1 MSFLL
6 FPGRHLVN
14 TTFQEQYLKRVLTEP
29 PASLPGFIAGK
40 AKILKPPTEIIFAIT
55 SANQENSRFNPIPF
69 HIRAVG
75 VDRFARQVQN
85 QAPVRYRVFGIPH
98 YGHTKNFAAFTVKEI
113 AYQSEQT
120 IRLTPKNCLV
130 FCSTP
135 EVIRLYQELGFAVV
149 SAELSAPQPRPAT
162 PIEIIREVGGQK
174 QNWRAGDLA
183 TTQLAASHASLF
195 DDFPEVPLRIA
206 RLYQDPLTNQEG
218 SLTGTR
224 NYSTYARGMNEII
237 RLKYLDIQKALR
249 SGRIV
254 DEGCADGALLAEISR
269 DFPDSD
275 LFGIDL
281 SSEFASRFL
290 ERQRAGEFGGAYVHF
305 FHRNLFDRIFEPE
318 SIDTTL
324 CNSTL
329 HEIWSYGDGEKSVR
343 SYLAE
348 KLRQLRPGGRLIIRD
363 VVGPDD
369 GEREVLLWCSDT
381 DGKDLSA
388 AEISQHKDRSAAWL
402 HTLSTRSRF
411 FLFAKDFRGG
421 QSGFTYQEK
430 SLRDRPLFRLTLRQA
445 AEFLSKKDYIDNWSS
460 EMNEEFCFW
469 NFSKWKQ
476 VLAEIGFQIVENP
489 NNPAEGSRVYTNPW
503 IVQNRYENCVELFD
517 KAGAPRPWPP
527 TNMVLIAE
535 RPVFWRWAELCFSEV
550 PDKSSSVRPPPI
562 PQILRGWRSNSHRR
576 RVCPLDQ
583 VARHCGRHANPHP

>member
-14 TTFQEQYLKRVLTEP
+14 TTFQEQYLKRVLTEQ

-40 AKILKPPTEIIFAIT
+40 TVVAKPPTEIIFAIT
-55 SANQENSRFNPIPF
+55 SSNQENSRFNPIPF

-75 VDRFARQVQN
+75 VDRFARKLQKHV
-85 QAPVRYRVFGIPH
+85 PCRYRVIGIPH
-98 YGHTKNFAAFTVKEI
+98 YGHTNNFAAFTLKEI

-120 IRLTPKNCLV
+120 LRLTPENCLV
-130 FCSTP
+130 LCSTP
-135 EVIRLYQELGFAVV
+135 EVIRLYQELGFGIV
-149 SAELSAPQPRPAT
+149 SAELSAAESHPAT
-162 PIEIIREVGGQK
+162 PIEIIREIGGQK
-174 QNWRAGDLA
+174 QNWRAGKLA
-183 TTQLAASHASLF
+183 GTQLAASHASLF
-195 DDFPEVPLRIA
+195 EDFPEVPQRIA

-218 SLTGTR
+218 SLTSAR

-237 RLKYLDIQKALR
+237 RLKYLDIQNAIR

-305 FHRNLFDRIFEPE
+305 FHRNLFDRLFEPE

-329 HEIWSYGDGEKSVR
+329 HEIWSYGEGEKSVR

-348 KLRQLRPGGRLIIRD
+348 KFRQLRPGGRLLIRD

-369 GEREVLLWCSDT
+369 GDREVLLWCSDA
-381 DGKDLSA
+381 DGQNLSA
-388 AEISQHKDRSAAWL
+388 SEMIQHKDRGTEWL

-411 FLFAKDFRGG
+411 FLFAQDFRGG
-421 QSGFTYQEK
+421 QSGFSFKEVT
-430 SLRDRPLFRLTLRQA
+430 SHNRPMFRLTMRQA
-445 AEFLSKKDYIDNWSS
+445 AEFLSKKDYTDNWSS

-476 VLAEIGFQIVENP
+476 VLTEMGFQVVENP
-489 NNPAEGSRVYTNPW
+489 NNQAEGSRVYTNPW
-503 IVQNRYENCVELFD
+503 IVEHRHTGHAELMD
-517 KAGAPRPWPP
+517 LDGKAVSWPP
-527 TNMVLIAE
+527 TNMVLVAE
-535 RPVFWRWAELCFSEV
+535 KPM
-550 PDKSSSVRPPPI
+550 
-562 PQILRGWRSNSHRR
+562 Q
-576 RVCPLDQ
+576 
-583 VARHCGRHANPHP
+583 

>member
-29 PASLPGFIAGK
+29 PTSLPGFMSGK
-40 AKILKPPTEIIFAIT
+40 VKISKPPIEIIFAIT

-69 HIRAVG
+69 QIRAVG
-75 VDRFARQVQN
+75 VDRFARQL
-85 QAPVRYRVFGIPH
+85 QAELKFRYRVFGIPH
-98 YGHTKNFAAFTVKEI
+98 YGHTKNFSAFTIKEI
-113 AYQSEQT
+113 ALQSEYVIQ
-120 IRLTPKNCLV
+120 LTPENSLV
-130 FCSTP
+130 LCSTP
-135 EVIRLYQELGFAVV
+135 EVINLYRELGFNIV
-149 SAELSAPQPRPAT
+149 SAELGVPQSRPAT
-162 PIEIIREVGGQK
+162 PIEIIREIGGQK
-174 QNWRAGDLA
+174 QNWRAGKLA
-183 TTQLAASHASLF
+183 DTQLAASHVSLF

-224 NYSTYARGMNEII
+224 NYSTYARSMNEII
-237 RLKYLDIQKALR
+237 HLKYLDIRSAIKA
-249 SGRIV
+249 GRIV

-281 SSEFASRFL
+281 SAEFASRFL

-329 HEIWSYGDGEKSVR
+329 HEIWSYGDGEKSVC

-348 KLRQLRPGGRLIIRD
+348 KLRQLRPGGRLLIRD

-369 GEREVLLWCSDT
+369 ARREVRLWCSDQ
-381 DGKDLSA
+381 DGQNLSP
-388 AEISQHKDRSAAWL
+388 AEISQHQDRSAAWL
-402 HTLSTRSRF
+402 RQLSTRSRF
-411 FLFAKDFRGG
+411 FLFAKDFLGG
-421 QSGFTYQEK
+421 QSGFSFKEELQ
-430 SLRDRPLFRLTLRQA
+430 RNRPTFQLTLRFA

-476 VLAEIGFQIVENP
+476 VLTEIGFQIYENP
-489 NNPAEGSRVYTNPW
+489 NPPAETSRVYTNPW
-503 IVQNRYENCVELFD
+503 IVNHRY
-517 KAGAPRPWPP
+517 AGHAEIADLDGQVLPWPP
-527 TNMVLIAE
+527 TNMILVAE
-535 RPVFWRWAELCFSEV
+535 KPVSFS
-550 PDKSSSVRPPPI
+550 P
-562 PQILRGWRSNSHRR
+562 
-576 RVCPLDQ
+576 
-583 VARHCGRHANPHP
+583 AN